1 MDCHSGIAFGAAADD
16 ECSNGERQQHLPS
29 NPRQLGPTSG
39 FRAVKFK
46 LLLALSLVSNLTSRF
61 MFAWTSNVLASVPVR
76 ARAAFGVVRQWV
88 ITRGKLGQLRAQC
101 KKPEVWGV
109 VVG

>member
-1 MDCHSGIAFGAAADD
+1 MIATLALLFGAAADD
-16 ECSNGERQQHLPS
+16 ECSNGNRQQHLPS

-46 LLLALSLVSNLTSRF
+46 LLLALSLVSMVSNLTSRF

-76 ARAAFGVVRQWV
+76 ARAAFGVVR
-88 ITRGKLGQLRAQC
+88 
-101 KKPEVWGV
+101 
-109 VVG
+109 